1 MYEIISNFILNKFI
15 INICIKYIKYFK
27 IEQKYICNFSIY
39 SLVFKIYDLNV
50 KHLEWISM
58 SNVEEFYKK
67 HRAGA
72 QDAAQSYHSY
82 YLLLL
87 LLRLRTGEKIGF
99 EVKDD
104 LHITK
109 ADGTTEYIQIKH
121 STQRDAQGNPVNLTS
136 LDKDLWGTLSN
147 WLTLIQSD
155 NFKNL
160 DKCKFTLITNKEE
173 RENKFQNAL
182 VDFKSEKDKNT
193 EIFLNQ
199 ISSISTNNQQI
210 LECIKQ
216 FNQLSQNDLR
226 LFLNNLSIQTGN
238 NDVIEK
244 IKEEIF
250 HKCSGKKEYIPT
262 IFDSYCSRLQEKK
275 YTEICNQGYYEI
287 SYSDYTKDFG
297 HCIRVM
303 YQHSPL
309 PVRKWN
315 KELPN
320 DLESQIFIQQL
331 LDIEDIDQDSK
342 EEIREF
348 TFKKLSTI
356 NTLSDWIVNKEIYQI
371 DLENF
376 EENTIELWKNY
387 FKPKY
392 RAIRRKIKN
401 GDLISDLED
410 EIKPLAVEM
419 LDELRKISLSVPGN
433 LCPVN
438 IFISNGYL
446 YFLSD
451 ELKIGWHYDWE
462 NRYTNL

>member
-15 INICIKYIKYFK
+15 NNICIKYIKYFK

-39 SLVFKIYDLNV
+39 SLAFKIYDLNV

-87 LLRLRTGEKIGF
+87 LLRLRIGEKIGF
-99 EVKDD
+99 EVKED

-121 STQRDAQGNPVNLTS
+121 STQRDAQRNPVNLTS
-136 LDKDLWGTLSN
+136 LDMDLWGTLSN

-160 DKCKFTLITNKEE
+160 DKCKFTLITNKEG
-173 RENKFQNAL
+173 RENKFQNVL
-182 VDFKSEKDKNT
+182 IDFKSEKDKDT

-199 ISSISTNNQQI
+199 ISSIPTNNQQI

-226 LFLNNLSIQTGN
+226 LFLNNLSIETGN
-238 NDVIEK
+238 NDVIKK
-244 IKEEIF
+244 IREEIF
-250 HKCSGKKEYIPT
+250 YKCMDEKYIQT
-262 IFDSYCSRLQEKK
+262 IFDSFCSRLQEKK
-275 YTEICNQGYYEI
+275 YNEICNKGSYEI
-287 SYSDYTKDFG
+287 SYDNYLKDFG
-297 HCIRVM
+297 DCIRAI
-303 YQHSPL
+303 YKHSPL
-309 PVRKWN
+309 PVREWN
-315 KELPN
+315 NELPN

-342 EEIREF
+342 EKIREF
-348 TFKKLSTI
+348 TFKKLSTV
-356 NTLSDWIVNKEIYQI
+356 NTLSDWIENKEIYQF

-376 EENTIELWKNY
+376 EKNTIELWKNY
-387 FKPKY
+387 FGSKY
-392 RAIRRKIKN
+392 RAIRRKINN

-410 EIKPLAVEM
+410 EIKPLAVEI
-419 LDELRKISLSVPGN
+419 LDDLRKISLSVPGN
-433 LCPVN
+433 LYLVD

-446 YFLSD
+446 YLLSD
-451 ELKIGWHYDWE
+451 KLKIGWHYDWK

>member
-1 MYEIISNFILNKFI
+1 
-15 INICIKYIKYFK
+15 ICIKYIKYFK

-39 SLVFKIYDLNV
+39 SLAFKIYDLNV

-87 LLRLRTGEKIGF
+87 LLRLRIGEKIGF
-99 EVKDD
+99 EVKED

-121 STQRDAQGNPVNLTS
+121 STQRDAQRNPVNLTS
-136 LDKDLWGTLSN
+136 LDMDLWGTLSN

-160 DKCKFTLITNKEE
+160 DKCKFTLITNKEG
-173 RENKFQNAL
+173 RENKFQNVL
-182 VDFKSEKDKNT
+182 IDFKSEKDKDT

-199 ISSISTNNQQI
+199 ISSIPTNNQQI

-216 FNQLSQNDLR
+216 FKQLSQNDLR
-226 LFLNNLSIQTGN
+226 LFLNNLSIETGN
-238 NDVIEK
+238 NDVIKK
-244 IKEEIF
+244 IREEIF
-250 HKCSGKKEYIPT
+250 YKCMDEKYIQT
-262 IFDSYCSRLQEKK
+262 IFDSFCSRLQEKK
-275 YTEICNQGYYEI
+275 YNEICNKGSYEI
-287 SYSDYTKDFG
+287 SYDNYLKDFG
-297 HCIRVM
+297 DCIRAI
-303 YQHSPL
+303 YKHSPL
-309 PVRKWN
+309 PVREWN
-315 KELPN
+315 NELPN

-342 EEIREF
+342 EKIREF
-348 TFKKLSTI
+348 TFKKLSTV
-356 NTLSDWIVNKEIYQI
+356 NTLSDWIENKEIYQF

-376 EENTIELWKNY
+376 EKNTIELWKNY
-387 FKPKY
+387 FGSKY
-392 RAIRRKIKN
+392 RAIRRKINN

-419 LDELRKISLSVPGN
+419 LDDLRKISLSVPGN
-433 LCPVN
+433 LYLVD

-446 YFLSD
+446 YLLSD
-451 ELKIGWHYDWE
+451 KLKIGWHYDWK

>member
-15 INICIKYIKYFK
+15 NNICIKYIKYFK

-39 SLVFKIYDLNV
+39 SLAFKIYDLNV

-87 LLRLRTGEKIGF
+87 LLRLRIGEKIGF
-99 EVKDD
+99 EVKED

-121 STQRDAQGNPVNLTS
+121 STQRDAQRNPVNLTS
-136 LDKDLWGTLSN
+136 LDMDLWGTLSN

-160 DKCKFTLITNKEE
+160 DKCKFTLITNKEG
-173 RENKFQNAL
+173 RENKFQNVL
-182 VDFKSEKDKNT
+182 IDFKSEKDKDT

-199 ISSISTNNQQI
+199 ISSIPTNNQQI

-226 LFLNNLSIQTGN
+226 LFLNNLSIETGN
-238 NDVIEK
+238 NDVIKK
-244 IKEEIF
+244 IREEIF
-250 HKCSGKKEYIPT
+250 YKCMDEKYIQT
-262 IFDSYCSRLQEKK
+262 IFDSFCSRLQEKK
-275 YTEICNQGYYEI
+275 YNEICNKGSYEI
-287 SYSDYTKDFG
+287 SYDNYLKDFG
-297 HCIRVM
+297 DCIRAI
-303 YQHSPL
+303 YKHSPL
-309 PVRKWN
+309 PVREWN
-315 KELPN
+315 NELPN

-348 TFKKLSTI
+348 TFKKLSTV
-356 NTLSDWIVNKEIYQI
+356 NTLSDWIENKEIYQF

-376 EENTIELWKNY
+376 EKNTIELWKNY
-387 FKPKY
+387 FGSKY
-392 RAIRRKIKN
+392 RAIRRKINN

-419 LDELRKISLSVPGN
+419 LDDLRKISLSVPGN
-433 LCPVN
+433 LYLVD

-446 YFLSD
+446 YLLSD
-451 ELKIGWHYDWE
+451 KLKIGWHYDWK

>member
-1 MYEIISNFILNKFI
+1 MYEIITNFILNKFI
-15 INICIKYIKYFK
+15 NNICIKYIKYFK
-27 IEQKYICNFSIY
+27 IEHKHICNFSIY
-39 SLVFKIYDLNV
+39 SLVFKIYGLNV

-87 LLRLRTGEKIGF
+87 LLRLRIGEKIGF

-136 LDKDLWGTLSN
+136 RDKDLWGTLSN

-182 VDFKSEKDKNT
+182 INFKSEKDKDT

-199 ISSISTNNQQI
+199 ISSIPTNNQQI

-226 LFLNNLSIQTGN
+226 LFLNNLSIETGN
-238 NDVIEK
+238 NDVIKK
-244 IKEEIF
+244 IREEIF
-250 HKCSGKKEYIPT
+250 YKCMDEKYIQT
-262 IFDSYCSRLQEKK
+262 IFDSFCSRLQEKK
-275 YTEICNQGYYEI
+275 YNEICNKGSYEI
-287 SYSDYTKDFG
+287 SYDNYLKDFG
-297 HCIRVM
+297 DCIRAI
-303 YQHSPL
+303 YKHSPL
-309 PVRKWN
+309 PVREWN
-315 KELPN
+315 NELPN

-348 TFKKLSTI
+348 TFKKLSTV
-356 NTLSDWIVNKEIYQI
+356 NTLLYWIENKEIYQI

-376 EENTIELWKNY
+376 KKNTIELWKNY
-387 FKPKY
+387 FRPKY
-392 RAIRRKIKN
+392 KAIQRKINN

-410 EIKPLAVEM
+410 EIKPLAVDM
-419 LDELRKISLSVPGN
+419 LNELRKISLSVPGN
-433 LCPVN
+433 LYLVD

-446 YFLSD
+446 YLLSD
-451 ELKIGWHYDWE
+451 ELEIGWHYDWK

>member
-1 MYEIISNFILNKFI
+1 MYEIIANFILNKFI
-15 INICIKYIKYFK
+15 NNICIKYIKYFK

-39 SLVFKIYDLNV
+39 SLAFKIYDLNV

-87 LLRLRTGEKIGF
+87 LLRLRIGEKIGF

-136 LDKDLWGTLSN
+136 RDKDLWGTLSN

-182 VDFKSEKDKNT
+182 INFKSEKDKDT

-199 ISSISTNNQQI
+199 ISSIPTNNQQI

-226 LFLNNLSIQTGN
+226 LFLNNLSIETGN
-238 NDVIEK
+238 NDVIKK
-244 IKEEIF
+244 IREEIF
-250 HKCSGKKEYIPT
+250 YKCMDEKYIQT
-262 IFDSYCSRLQEKK
+262 IFDSFCSRLQEKK
-275 YTEICNQGYYEI
+275 YTEICNKGSYEI
-287 SYSDYTKDFG
+287 SYDNYLKDFG
-297 HCIRVM
+297 DCIRAI
-303 YQHSPL
+303 YKHSPL
-309 PVRKWN
+309 PVREWN
-315 KELPN
+315 NELPN

-348 TFKKLSTI
+348 TFKKLSTV
-356 NTLSDWIVNKEIYQI
+356 NTLLDWIENKEIYQI

-376 EENTIELWKNY
+376 EKNTIELWKNNY
-387 FKPKY
+387 RSKY
-392 RAIRRKIKN
+392 RNIKKKIKN
-401 GDLISDLED
+401 GRLISDLED

-419 LDELRKISLSVPGN
+419 LDHLREKSLSVPGN
-433 LCPVN
+433 LCLVD

-446 YFLSD
+446 YLLSD